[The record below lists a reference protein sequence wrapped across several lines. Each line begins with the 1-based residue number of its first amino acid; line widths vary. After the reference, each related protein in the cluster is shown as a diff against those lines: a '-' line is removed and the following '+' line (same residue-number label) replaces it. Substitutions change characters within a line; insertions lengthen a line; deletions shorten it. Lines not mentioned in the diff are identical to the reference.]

1 MRGYHEMFD
10 SSVEDPA
17 WFWADAATAIDW
29 YRPPTTV
36 LDTANPAVPL
46 MVLRRA
52 AQHLLQRP
60 RPARRRRPRR
70 PRRPDLR
77 QPRHRHHPHLH
88 LRAAARP
95 GGTVKFPV

>member
-36 LDTANPAVPL
+36 LDTANPPF
-46 MVLRRA
+46 
-52 AQHLLQRP
+52 
-60 RPARRRRPRR
+60 
-70 PRRPDLR
+70 
-77 QPRHRHHPHLH
+77 HRW
-88 LRAAARP
+88 
-95 GGTVKFPV
+95 